1 VKCSSQTLPSGWMR
15 GQWGCPPTSRR
26 PSDSPAA
33 ENRQSACGSMQAP
46 APAPGVLGTVPRASS
61 APLLPWASGHL
72 RPRGRGRRSGRNS
85 EAARA
90 RAGAALCIGTAPRHG
105 CGNHEAPGLAQCAR
119 RDSPGRLQGSLSLPW
134 ESHSEWE
141 PARVLQ
147 SREAVAQSR
156 GRLSRRF
163 ASQTVVMVETHRLPD
178 GRVLRCVVEG
188 ADRRWT
194 CWLEDRP
201 DRPVSGWP
209 LEGVIAEVVGF
220 NPAHDELP
228 DWVVELAARIAAR
241 GRS

>member
-1 VKCSSQTLPSGWMR
+1 
-15 GQWGCPPTSRR
+15 
-26 PSDSPAA
+26 
-33 ENRQSACGSMQAP
+33 
-46 APAPGVLGTVPRASS
+46 VLHP
-61 APLLPWASGHL
+61 H
-72 RPRGRGRRSGRNS
+72 
-85 EAARA
+85 
-90 RAGAALCIGTAPRHG
+90 
-105 CGNHEAPGLAQCAR
+105 
-119 RDSPGRLQGSLSLPW
+119 
-134 ESHSEWE
+134 
-141 PARVLQ
+141 
-147 SREAVAQSR
+147 EAVAQSR